1 MNNFVPAFRKSA
13 RKNAGMAGLKARST
27 ALVAA
32 IGLMCGLLSAADTD
46 AGKILRPPDN
56 SSFATGQIDLV
67 ATAPSGK
74 LQLDGASIQTE
85 QPFPDVFHAT
95 LKLSPGLHSL
105 VLLWEGGKKEVH
117 FFVGPNPPAA
127 FQTFHQ
133 HPPIPGVQCTQC
145 HGLNRRGRFV
155 FKGGCFDCHQ
165 RDGFAK
171 IHTHESAV
179 LEQCGICHN
188 AHGSTVKAH
197 LLYSKETACKICH
210 SN

>member
-1 MNNFVPAFRKSA
+1 MKVR
-13 RKNAGMAGLKARST
+13 LKARLLL
-27 ALVAA
+27 AAA
-32 IGLMCGLLSAADTD
+32 IGLTFGPQSAADEEV
-46 AGKILRPPDN
+46 GKILRPADN
-56 SSFATGQIDLV
+56 SSHQSGQIDLV

-74 LQLDGASIQTE
+74 LQLDGVLIQTE

-95 LKLSPGLHSL
+95 LKASPGLHSL
-105 VLLWEGGKKEVH
+105 VLQWEGGKKEVH

-127 FQTFHQ
+127 FQPFHQ

-171 IHTHESAV
+171 IHTHDAAR
-179 LEQCGICHN
+179 LEQCGMCHN
-188 AHGSTVKAH
+188 AHGSTVKAD
-197 LLYSKETACKICH
+197 LFYSKETACRICH
-210 SN
+210 NN